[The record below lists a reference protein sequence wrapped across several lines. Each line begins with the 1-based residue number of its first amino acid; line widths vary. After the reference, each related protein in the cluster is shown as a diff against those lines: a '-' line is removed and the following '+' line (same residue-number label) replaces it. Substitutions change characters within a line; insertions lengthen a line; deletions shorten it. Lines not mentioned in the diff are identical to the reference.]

1 MRLSLKQFKVLGLEL
16 WILALFLCCQSCEE
30 KQPVQQ
36 FEKGSFGYDLAFL
49 SNHQETIMLKNGNA
63 RLAICPAYQGRV
75 MTSSSDGEEGL
86 SYGWINHKLI
96 ASGEIPAHILP
107 VGGEDR
113 FWLGPEGGQFS
124 LYFKPDTDFTF
135 ENWQTPAPIDTEPF
149 LLVNKTEK
157 SARFEREFV
166 LENYSGIALNIHVR
180 RDISFLDKSELE
192 KIIPV
197 SESMSYVAYQTKN
210 TITNSGENPWTKA
223 TGAPSIWMLGMFN
236 PSDQTTIVVPF
247 RQGEDSAFGPVVND
261 TYFGKVPAER
271 LVVGDGVM
279 YFSGDGKYRSKI
291 GLNPRRAL
299 PFLGSYDAENG
310 VLTIVHYTKP
320 DGVDDYVNSMWELQE
335 HPFAGDAANAYNDGP
350 VDGKAMGPFYELESS
365 SPAAFLDPR
374 QSMTHVQT
382 TIHIQGSEMELD
394 KIVQKIFNTT
404 IEQIN
409 AAFVN

>member
-1 MRLSLKQFKVLGLEL
+1 MKTINIASVAYT
-16 WILALFLCCQSCEE
+16 IAFLTIAVSGCNESSKKASYTE
-30 KQPVQQ
+30 
-36 FEKGSFGYDLAFL
+36 GTFGYDVNFL
-49 SNHQETIMLKNGNA
+49 KENQETIILKNGNA
-63 RLAICPAYQGRV
+63 QLAICPAYQGRV
-75 MTSSSDGEEGL
+75 MTSSSGGDEGL
-86 SYGWINHKLI
+86 SYGWINHSLI
-96 ASGEIPAHILP
+96 KSEEIPAHILP

-124 LYFKPDTDFTF
+124 LYFKPETDFTF

-149 LLVNKTEK
+149 LLVFKTEK

-166 LENYSGIALNIHVR
+166 LENYSGNSLNIHVR
-180 RDISFLDKSELE
+180 REISFLDKSELE
-192 KIIPV
+192 KLIPL
-197 SESMSYVAYQTKN
+197 SESMNYVAYQTKN
-210 TITNSGENPWTKA
+210 TITNSGDNPWTKA
-223 TGAPSIWMLGMFN
+223 TGAPSIWILGMFN

-247 RQGEDSAFGPVVND
+247 RKGDDSEFGPVVND

-291 GLNPRRAL
+291 GLNPKRAL

-374 QSMTHVQT
+374 QSTMHVQT
-382 TIHIQGSEMELD
+382 TIHIQGSDKDMD